1 MIKYYALSHAVK
13 PLSLLTYLWKPFNI
27 VAETFFKKDT
37 RLQD

>member
-1 MIKYYALSHAVK
+1 MIKYYALGHAAK

-27 VAETFFKKDT
+27 VAEISFKTDT